1 MKTTI
6 LFTTLIIFML
16 FCGQTRAQQTLSVD
30 PDREILVLFKE
41 DIVNVPSNVVAGEL
55 SRFNISS
62 SGLQNSLQQAN
73 VEFMGRLVPDFK
85 PTDRTIKNEEGQTI
99 KLSDWTNTFLLRIPD
114 SSSRE
119 AFIDALNKRPEVVYA
134 EPNGRGEH
142 DALEVFEN
150 SEHAISD
157 NYPMAALIPNDQH
170 FDRQWALQN
179 DGTGLQ
185 GNGTPGADIRATDAW
200 DITTGSS
207 SVSIAIV
214 DNGMQTGHADFTG
227 RVSGDGADNSAHGTG
242 VAGVAASQG
251 NNTNGIAGVAWN
263 VGIINED
270 YGGASDADF
279 SNAVLSASNRGAR
292 AINSSWRLTPT
303 GRWSATVRRAYADV
317 YKQNRVAVA
326 SMGNQALTPES
337 EQQYPAAFGQGILT
351 VGAST
356 NTDQRADYSSRGNWI
371 DVVAPGGGRAPGGVE
386 TIEDRIFLTTPGNGY
401 GYNLG
406 TSFAAPAVTGL
417 AGLLLSYDSSLD
429 NDDVEQIIRLSADE
443 VPGMGGQDFT
453 DEYGTGRVNAHQA
466 LQLLQSPY
474 TLQHI
479 TASGGSD
486 YSSTGTYTATF
497 YGVSGLADGNYQVK
511 RHEVRRSVSYSYMNG
526 VNVWGRGVATT
537 GFSAANPN
545 FGMGWC
551 EPVSVSETGATLR
564 TFVYEV
570 WTTAGQWIGWYP
582 ASPPNTT
589 FAYTIHG
596 IPSASPPSVSISGPN
611 SIDEGQQ
618 GTWTANASG
627 GVTPY
632 SYTWH
637 RDGSYV
643 SSSQTYSYTSYNP
656 GQTFT
661 LKATVT
667 DANSSVAST
676 TKQVYVTFSGG
687 LPEANQDSLITALE
701 SPKITEFSILPN
713 YPNPFNP
720 STTIRFALPEEATVN
735 LAVYNILGHK
745 VATLVNESR
754 SAGFYTVNFD
764 GKGLASGLYIAR
776 LNATGQS
783 GRQFVKEMKMQMI
796 K

>member
-1 MKTTI
+1 
-6 LFTTLIIFML
+6 ML
-16 FCGQTRAQQTLSVD
+16 FCGQTRAQETLSVD

-41 DIVNVPSNVVAGEL
+41 DAISAPPNIVTGEL

-85 PTDRTIKNEEGQTI
+85 PTDRTMKNEEGQTI
-99 KLSDWTNTFLLRIPD
+99 KLSDWTNTFLLRIPA
-114 SSSRE
+114 SSGRE
-119 AFIDALNKRPEVVYA
+119 AFIDTLNKRPEIVYA

-150 SEHAISD
+150 SEQAIWD

-170 FDRQWALQN
+170 FNRQWALQN

-185 GNGTPGADIRATDAW
+185 GNGTPGADIHATDAW

-242 VAGVAASQG
+242 VAGVAAAQG

-279 SNAVLSASNRGAR
+279 SNSVVSASNRGAR
-292 AINSSWRLTPT
+292 VINNSWRLIPT
-303 GRWSATVRRAYADV
+303 GRWSATVRRAFADV

-356 NTDQRADYSSRGNWI
+356 NADERADYSSRGNWI
-371 DVVAPGGGRAPGGVE
+371 DVVAPGGGVAPGGAE

-401 GYNLG
+401 GYNSG
-406 TSFAAPAVTGL
+406 TSFSAPAATGL
-417 AGLLLSYDSSLD
+417 AALLLSYNSSLY
-429 NDDVEQIIRLSADE
+429 NDDIEQIIRLSADE
-443 VPGMGGQDFT
+443 VAGMGGQNFT
-453 DEYGTGRVNAHQA
+453 DEYGTGRVNAYHA

-474 TLQHI
+474 VLEHR
-479 TASGGSD
+479 AAGGGSD
-486 YSSTGTYTATF
+486 YSSTSKYAATF
-497 YGVSGLADGNYQVK
+497 YGVSGLNDGIYSVE
-511 RHEVRRSVSYSYMNG
+511 RHEVRKTVSYSWKDQ
-526 VNVWGRGVATT
+526 VNAWCRGVATT
-537 GFSAANPN
+537 GFSLANPN

-551 EPVSVSETGATLR
+551 EPVSVSSNQAVLR
-564 TFVYEV
+564 TYVYKV
-570 WTTAGQWIGWYP
+570 YNLAGQFVGWYP
-582 ASPPNTT
+582 STPSNTS
-589 FAYTIHG
+589 FAYTVHG
-596 IPSASPPSVSISGPN
+596 TPGSAPLSASISGLNVFAP
-611 SIDEGQQ
+611 GTQ
-618 GTWTANASG
+618 GFWSASVNG
-627 GVTPY
+627 GTPPY
-632 SYTWH
+632 TYKWYRSY
-637 RDGSYV
+637 GGLSGPLAQV
-643 SSSQTYSYTSYNP
+643 GSSSSYN
-656 GQTFT
+656 Q
-661 LKATVT
+661 TVT
-667 DANSSVAST
+667 HEMWLKLEVDDSSSGNDEDILHIRLTNCST
-676 TKQVYVTFSGG
+676 PPCPQPKIVGQN
-687 LPEANQDSLITALE
+687 LPEKFAITQ
-701 SPKITEFSILPN
+701 N

-720 STTIRFALPEEATVN
+720 STNIKYELPEAAEVR
-735 LAVYNILGHK
+735 LEVFNILGHR
-745 VATLVNESR
+745 VATLIDETK
-754 SAGFYTVNFD
+754 SAGFYEASFS
-764 GKGLASGLYIAR
+764 GQGLASGLYIAR
-776 LNATGQS
+776 LQAIGQS
-783 GRQFVKEMKMQMI
+783 GQEFVQELKMQMI